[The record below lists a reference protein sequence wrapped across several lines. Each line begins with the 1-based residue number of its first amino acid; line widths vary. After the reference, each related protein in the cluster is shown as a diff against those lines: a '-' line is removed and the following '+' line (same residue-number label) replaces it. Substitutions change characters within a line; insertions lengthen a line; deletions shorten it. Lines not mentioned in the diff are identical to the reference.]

1 MCFILVVK
9 HIIFGSFKVKIH
21 SKNSYNTSFKGKVP
35 LITDPD
41 MAKSLKHIID
51 CRAGHL
57 VERVTDRIKANPK
70 GLNYLTDGEF
80 PTKPSVFVDFLESFR
95 DMAKMPL
102 AISANLAKF
111 LHNKFPDVNL
121 FDDFYSSK
129 HVQNYFNDAALKND
143 VATLRGVYL
152 NGKKFIDEIGKPSG
166 GKCGCGEVKNHCE
179 NLSDKLDEALNDSM
193 DFAKSQYDTKYER
206 FITRI
211 VSGFTAAGFL
221 GKDFFNRAKMNGKDD
236 ETANKDK
243 KEKVNQEVIANI
255 GEAISQFAFLATF
268 PILANTKKWVTPL
281 VSAGIG
287 FTFNIVS
294 RLIVGRPL
302 TRIKMGGLA
311 LPKELRNAP
320 IGIEEFKKKSIET
333 KKQENKT
340 DIKENKKPLL
350 SLKNILLASAGSI
363 AAGFAL
369 RYGKNKFVKTDMYK
383 SLQDMFSNSKIG
395 KSLRNLKASEIENIY
410 TDNKEIVSLC
420 DTLTEVGEDSVG
432 KKIKQNIL
440 EIIGEDEKTKLLIG
454 KKYKTTK
461 LFGRI
466 EIPLYKIHKLPLA
479 PLEFIKSVVAFP
491 YQKALQLAEGLKWV
505 EKIDKPKDITD
516 PYKMRNILT
525 RYREFQNL
533 YGNDREVFIEN
544 FKKYVQ
550 KTHENSLNTISSS
563 KIENEKITVAAQV
576 LGMLFGITFNMNDD
590 YNKTVENGGTKVEAE
605 KAARL
610 RGLNKF
616 TRTSIQAVVAATL
629 NGTFAKQYNSSLLK
643 AGIITTTATILTDI
657 ACRIVTGMP
666 FKQMSKEEQIA
677 YKQEQEKG
685 ISGKYFEFIDRLAG

>member
-1 MCFILVVK
+1 M
-9 HIIFGSFKVKIH
+9 KIH
-21 SKNSYNTSFKGKVP
+21 PNSSYNTSFKGKIP

-41 MAKSLKHIID
+41 LAKSLRHIID

-70 GLNYLTDGEF
+70 GINYLIEGEF
-80 PTKPSVFVDFLESFR
+80 PTKPSVLGDFLEGLK

-111 LHNKFPDVNL
+111 LHQKFPDIKL
-121 FDDFYSSK
+121 FDNFYSSK
-129 HVQNYFNDAALKND
+129 HVQNYFQDAALKND

-166 GKCGCGEVKNHCE
+166 DKCGCGQVKNHCE

-193 DFAKSQYDTKYER
+193 DFAKAQYDTKYER
-206 FITRI
+206 FITRL

-302 TRIKMGGLA
+302 SRIKMGALA

-320 IGIEEFKKKSIET
+320 MGIEDFKNHAKENT
-333 KKQENKT
+333 KKDNKT
-340 DIKENKKPLL
+340 DNNQNKKSLL
-350 SLKNILLASAGSI
+350 SLKNILLVSAGSI

-369 RYGKNKFVKTDMYK
+369 RYGKTKFIKTDMYK
-383 SLQDMFSNSKIG
+383 SLQNMFSNSKIG
-395 KSLRNLKASEIENIY
+395 KALRNLKADEIENIY
-410 TDNKEIVSLC
+410 TDSKELKSLC
-420 DTLTEVGEDSVG
+420 ETLSEVGEDSIG
-432 KKIKQNIL
+432 KKIKQNIQ

-454 KKYKTTK
+454 KKYRNIK
-461 LFGRI
+461 LFGKV

-479 PLEFIKSVVAFP
+479 PFEFIKSIVAFP

-505 EKIDKPKDITD
+505 EKIDKPKELSD
-516 PYKMRNILT
+516 PYKIRNILT
-525 RYREFQNL
+525 RYREYKNL
-533 YGNDREVFIEN
+533 YGHNRELFVNN
-544 FKKYVQ
+544 FRKYVQ
-550 KTHENSLNTISSS
+550 KTHESSLNTITAS

-590 YNKTVENGGTKVEAE
+590 FNKTVENGGTKIEAE

-616 TRTSIQAVVAATL
+616 SRTSIQAVIAATL
-629 NGTFAKQYNSSLLK
+629 NGAFAKQYNSNLIK
-643 AGIITTTATILTDI
+643 AGIITATATVLTDI
-657 ACRIVTGMP
+657 ACRVLTGMP
-666 FKQMSKEEQIA
+666 FKQMTKNEQET
-677 YKQEQEKG
+677 YKQEQEQG
-685 ISGKYFEFIDRLAG
+685 ISGKYFKFIDRLAG

>member
-1 MCFILVVK
+1 M
-9 HIIFGSFKVKIH
+9 KIY
-21 SKNSYNTSFKGKVP
+21 SKNSYNTSFKGKIP

-41 MAKSLKHIID
+41 MAKGLRHIID

-70 GLNYLTDGEF
+70 GLNYLIDGEF
-80 PTKPSVFVDFLESFR
+80 PTKPSVIVDFLEGFK

-102 AISANLAKF
+102 AISANLSRF
-111 LHNKFPDVNL
+111 LHKKFPNVKL
-121 FDDFYSSK
+121 FDNIYSSK
-129 HVQNYFNDAALKND
+129 HVQNYFQDAALKND

-166 GKCGCGEVKNHCE
+166 DKCGCGQVKNHCE

-206 FITRI
+206 FITRL

-268 PILANTKKWVTPL
+268 PVLANTKKWVTPL

-302 TRIKMGGLA
+302 SRIKMGEKA
-311 LPKELRNAP
+311 LPKELRNTP
-320 IGIEEFKKKSIET
+320 IGIEEFKNQAKESSKK
-333 KKQENKT
+333 ENKT
-340 DIKENKKPLL
+340 DNNQNKKPLL
-350 SLKNILLASAGSI
+350 SLKNILLVSAGSI

-369 RYGKNKFVKTDMYK
+369 RYGKNKFIKTDMYK
-383 SLQDMFSNSKIG
+383 SLQDIFNNSKIG
-395 KSLRNLKASEIENIY
+395 KALRNLKASEIENIY

-420 DTLTEVGEDSVG
+420 DTLTEVGEDSIG

-454 KKYKTTK
+454 KKYKTIK

-479 PLEFIKSVVAFP
+479 PFEFVKNVVAFP
-491 YQKALQLAEGLKWV
+491 YQKAAQLAEGLNWIQKA
-505 EKIDKPKDITD
+505 DKPKDLTD
-516 PYKMRNILT
+516 PYKIRNILT
-525 RYREFQNL
+525 RYREYENRF
-533 YGNDREVFIEN
+533 GHDRELFVNKFRQ
-544 FKKYVQ
+544 YVQ
-550 KTHENSLNTISSS
+550 KTHESSLNTISSS

-590 YNKTVENGGTKVEAE
+590 YNKTVENGGTKIEAE

-616 TRTSIQAVVAATL
+616 TRTSIQAVIASTL
-629 NGTFAKQYNSSLLK
+629 NGTFAKQYNNSLIK
-643 AGIITTTATILTDI
+643 AGLITATATVLTDI

-666 FKQMSKEEQIA
+666 FKQMSKEEQIS

-685 ISGKYFEFIDRLAG
+685 ISGKYFSFIDRLAG